1 MRRPSLSG
9 VSSRSS
15 AYALGA
21 AALTALA
28 YAVLAEPFGFTWG
41 LIVVGLVGGAGIR
54 YFLREG
60 QRQGLAV
67 ALAVLAWLVGLVL
80 AYVLSQILYEAATTP
95 LTQRLSLA
103 GLWEYA
109 QIALLPRA
117 LALVATVIAAWRS
130 AR

>member
-1 MRRPSLSG
+1 M
-9 VSSRSS
+9 SSRSS

-41 LIVVGLVGGAGIR
+41 LIVVGLVGGAGIG